1 MNNSKNP
8 TDLTYTSLTTAYNF
22 LNRQLFAG
30 TLPPCL
36 ITIQR
41 KKGSYGYFSAER
53 FQNTANQE
61 EITDE
66 IALNPAHFAG
76 RTPDEVLS
84 TLAHEMVH
92 LWQHHFG
99 ERPRKAYHDKQ
110 WAAKMREI
118 GLIPTAT
125 GELGGKETG
134 QKMSHLIDETGNFKR
149 ACQSLLS
156 SNPAI
161 LYSDRGLEEDK
172 IRKKKLA
179 SKTKYTCPSCGL
191 NAWAKPN
198 VSLVCGDCQ
207 APMQSEADTFVQS
220 LVG

>member
-1 MNNSKNP
+1 MHIYNP
-8 TDLTYTSLTTAYNF
+8 TSLTYATLTTAYDFFNME
-22 LNRQLFAG
+22 LFTG

-36 ITIQR
+36 ITVQR
-41 KKGSYGYFSAER
+41 KKGSFGYFSGER
-53 FQNTANQE
+53 FQNTINQE

-66 IALNPAHFAG
+66 IALNPGHFAS
-76 RTPDEVLS
+76 RTPEEVLS

-99 ERPRKAYHDKQ
+99 KPPRKSYHDKQ

-125 GELGGKETG
+125 GEEGGKETG

-149 ACQSLLS
+149 ACQRLLA

-161 LYSDRGLEEDK
+161 LYSDRGLDESE

-191 NAWAKPN
+191 NVWAKPKAP
-198 VSLVCGDCQ
+198 LVCGDCQ
-207 APMQSEADTFVQS
+207 APMQSEADYFVHS
-220 LVG
+220 LAG

>member
-1 MNNSKNP
+1 MHVQNP
-8 TDLTYTSLTTAYNF
+8 TTLTYISLTTAYDFFNME
-22 LNRQLFAG
+22 LFTG

-36 ITIQR
+36 ITVQR
-41 KKGSYGYFSAER
+41 KKGSFGYFSGER

-66 IALNPAHFAG
+66 IALNPAHFAA
-76 RTPDEVLS
+76 RSPEQVLS

-99 ERPRKAYHDKQ
+99 KPPTKSYHDKH

-125 GELGGKETG
+125 GEKGGKETG
-134 QKMSHLIDETGNFKR
+134 QKMSHLIAEDGNFKR
-149 ACQSLLS
+149 ACQSLLAQH
-156 SNPAI
+156 PAI
-161 LYSDRGLEEDK
+161 LYSDRAVAEDK

-179 SKTKYTCPSCGL
+179 SKTKYTCPTCGL
-191 NAWAKPN
+191 NAWAKPA
-198 VSLVCGDCQ
+198 VSLVCGNCQ
-207 APMQSEADTFVQS
+207 DPMQSDAE
-220 LVG
+220 